1 MSKLVGVKVSRYE
14 KERGDKHVDP
24 DGKYPYFSDLIT
36 AALTKFNDEL
46 EEEIKSQ

>member
-14 KERGDKHVDP
+14 KERGDKHVDRN
-24 DGKYPYFSDLIT
+24 GKYPYFSDLMT

-46 EEEIKSQ
+46 EEVQKS